1 MSTYERIPLFIAT
14 SKVKEHRGIYKT
26 MVDTPSIAISLQ
38 NTKPFRTN
46 FGSVGPL
53 EVKRTTPVKSAGIS
67 SLLVGRG
74 FVALK

>member
-1 MSTYERIPLFIAT
+1 
-14 SKVKEHRGIYKT
+14 

-67 SLLVGRG
+67 SLLVMGIHTITPSC
-74 FVALK
+74 AC